1 MTTKGIWINDRQFV
15 RFADPRVKL
24 TDQIATR
31 DRSIDYMGLNLV
43 LPNPDPILKA
53 RGEDLRVYRDL
64 RSDAHVGGCVRRR
77 KSAVKALER
86 GLDRSRARKRLA
98 REIEAVLA
106 DLDME
111 RIVGEILDAVLYGYQ
126 PMEITWARVGR
137 LVVPVNLEAKP
148 PEWFCFDTDNR
159 LRFKTRDRPMEG
171 EEVPPKKFLLPRQE
185 PTYANPYGFP
195 DLSMCFWP
203 LVFKKGGVKFWIGF
217 AEKYGTPWAIG
228 KVPRGTPQGEMDALA
243 DRLDAMIQDA
253 VAVIPDDG
261 SVDIV
266 EAAGKSASADLYE
279 RLVLY
284 CRSEVSIALTGTN
297 QTVEA
302 DANRASSASGLEVA
316 EDIRDGDAAI
326 VAAAIN
332 QLIRWTVEIN
342 WGGADAPV
350 WELWDQEA
358 LDKMRAERD
367 KSVSGAGAKFTNA
380 YWLRAYDYLEGDLAE
395 PSAPPPSLSPP
406 FVKGGP
412 GGISPS
418 FADPTQSPTYTDR
431 AADTLGRAA
440 APAWNAMLDQ
450 VRGMVH
456 EAKSL
461 RELAD
466 AIQAAFSDLD
476 TAELTRVMQ
485 IAFAAAELA
494 GVSDVRDESAADESA
509 A

>member
-1 MTTKGIWINDRQFV
+1 MSTKGIWINDSQFI
-15 RFADPRVKL
+15 RFAEPRVKL

-53 RGEDLRVYRDL
+53 RGEDIRIYRDL

-86 GLDRSRARKRLA
+86 GLDRKQAKHRLA
-98 REIEAVLA
+98 RNIEAMLA
-106 DLDME
+106 DLDLE
-111 RIVGEILDAVLYGYQ
+111 RIVGEILEAVLYGYQ
-126 PMEITWARVGR
+126 PLEITWARVGS
-137 LVVPVNLEAKP
+137 LVAPVNVESKP
-148 PEWFCFDTDNR
+148 PEWFCFDPENR
-159 LRFKTRDRPMEG
+159 LRFKTKSRPMEG

-261 SVDIV
+261 SVDII

-279 RLVLY
+279 RLVMY

-302 DANRASSASGLEVA
+302 NANRASASAGLEVA
-316 EDIRDGDAAI
+316 EDIRDGDAAV

-332 QLIRWTVEIN
+332 QLIHWTVEIN

-350 WELWDQEA
+350 WEMWDQKA

-367 KSVSGAGAKFTNA
+367 KTVSEAGARLTNA
-380 YWLRAYDYLEGDLAE
+380 YWLRAYDYQDGDLAE
-395 PSAPPPSLSPP
+395 PAANTPP
-406 FVKGGP
+406 FEKGGP
-412 GGISPS
+412 GGIPPPSPA
-418 FADPTQSPTYTDR
+418 FADPVQPPTYTDR

-440 APAWNAMLDQ
+440 APAWSAVLDQ
-450 VRGMVH
+450 VRGMVS

-466 AIQAAFSDLD
+466 AIQAAFADLD
-476 TAELTRVMQ
+476 SAELTRVMQ
-485 IAFAAAELA
+485 LAFTAAELA
-494 GVSDVRDESAADESA
+494 GMSDVKDESAA
-509 A
+509 

>member
-1 MTTKGIWINDRQFV
+1 MTAKGIWINDRQFIN
-15 RFADPRVKL
+15 FASPRVKL

-31 DRSIDYMGLNLV
+31 DRSIDYMGLGLV

-53 RGEDLRVYRDL
+53 RGEDIRVYRDL

-86 GLDRSRARKRLA
+86 GLDRAKSKSRLA
-98 REIEAVLA
+98 RDIEAMLA
-106 DLDME
+106 ALDLD
-111 RIVGEILDAVLYGYQ
+111 RIVGEIMEAVLYGYQ

-137 LVVPVNLEAKP
+137 LVMPVNVESKP
-148 PEWFCFDTDNR
+148 PEWFCFDTENR
-159 LRFKTRDRPMEG
+159 LRFKTRAKPMEG

-261 SVDIV
+261 SVDII
-266 EAAGKSASADLYE
+266 EAAGKSASADLYKD
-279 RLVLY
+279 LVMY

-316 EDIRDGDAAI
+316 EDIRDGDAGI

-350 WELWDQEA
+350 WEMWDQRA
-358 LDKMRAERD
+358 LDKLRADRD
-367 KSVSGAGAKFTNA
+367 KSVSDSGAKFTNS
-380 YWLRAYDYLEGDLAE
+380 YWLRAYDYQEGDLRPEA
-395 PSAPPPSLSPP
+395 SPPP
-406 FVKGGP
+406 FDKGGA
-412 GGISPS
+412 GGISPAS
-418 FADPTQSPTYTDR
+418 FAETPPATYTDR

-440 APAWNAMLDQ
+440 APAWDAVLDQ

-466 AIQAAFSDLD
+466 AIQAAFADLD

-485 IAFAAAELA
+485 LAFTAAELA
-494 GVSDVRDESAADESA
+494 GVADVKDESAA
-509 A
+509 

>member
-1 MTTKGIWINDRQFV
+1 MTTKGIWISDRQFI
-15 RFADPRVKL
+15 RFAEPRVKL

-43 LPNPDPILKA
+43 LTNPDPILKA
-53 RGEDLRVYRDL
+53 RGEDIRIYRDL

-77 KSAVKALER
+77 KSAVKALES
-86 GLDRSRARKRLA
+86 GLDRAKAKSRVAKN
-98 REIEAVLA
+98 IESILA
-106 DLDME
+106 DLDMD
-111 RIVGEILDAVLYGYQ
+111 RIVGEILEAVLYGYQ
-126 PMEITWARVGR
+126 PMEITWARAGG
-137 LVVPVNLEAKP
+137 LVVPANVESKP

-159 LRFKTRDRPMEG
+159 LRFKTRSRPMEG
-171 EEVPPKKFLLPRQE
+171 EEVPPRKFLLPRQE

-228 KVPRGTPQGEMDALA
+228 KVPRGTGQGEMDALA

-261 SVDIV
+261 SVEII

-279 RLVLY
+279 SLVMY

-302 DANRASSASGLEVA
+302 DVNRASSASGLEVA
-316 EDIRDGDAAI
+316 EDIRDGDAGI
-326 VAAAIN
+326 VEAAIN
-332 QLIRWTVEIN
+332 QLIRWVVEIN
-342 WGGADAPV
+342 WGGAEVPV
-350 WELWDQEA
+350 WEMWDQKA
-358 LDKMRAERD
+358 LDQLRAARD
-367 KSVSGAGAKFTNA
+367 KSVSESGARLTNA
-380 YWLRAYDYLEGDLAE
+380 YWIRAYDFQEGDLAD
-395 PSAPPPSLSPP
+395 PAPGPP
-406 FVKGGP
+406 FEKGGP
-412 GGISPS
+412 GEISPA
-418 FADPTQSPTYTDR
+418 FADPAPPATYTDR
-431 AADTLGRAA
+431 AADTLGRTA
-440 APAWNAMLDQ
+440 APAWEAILGQ
-450 VRGMVH
+450 VRGMVA

-466 AIQAAFSDLD
+466 AIQAAFADLD

-485 IAFAAAELA
+485 LAFTAAELA
-494 GVSDVRDESAADESA
+494 GMSDVRDESAA
-509 A
+509 